1 MATQSPTPPVSGPAE
16 PVPVA
21 VLARTS
27 TLLLQD
33 PAASLRRQI
42 TSSHEWL
49 PPGFYVAGYCW
60 DVESGGLDIEDRGHG
75 SYGQFTDQGI
85 PRDGG
90 LADLLSEAKSPNP
103 RFGAVVVEDIERASR
118 DFYNSV
124 KLERELSDQGIP
136 LFATDEPADI
146 SGVNPTTL
154 LIRRVKQGFAE
165 YFRLQLKEKTWKG
178 LREHSDAGWNIGKVP
193 YGYAAERITH
203 PNPSKAAQGLSKTRL
218 IRDPDQAPIVA
229 QMYTWRVDSKLAV
242 NSIVAKLNADPAAY
256 PPADPAAGWTR
267 GGVAAMLRNPKYT
280 GHQVFGRRHHGRPVP
295 PDQWHWSP
303 ARTHPAIVDRATWDA
318 AQQVGADH
326 ATSWD
331 ETVPHP
337 TARRS
342 YVLRS
347 RVRCKICQRRMV
359 GITRTHPERG
369 PAGAYAYYICTH
381 DRANPRHVAAAPDHP
396 RTVTAPQDLVL
407 TALRAGLELYTLTPG
422 RADRLRQT
430 AARRSSRAASACR
443 RRRRRTGSA
452 AQADQHR
459 PRQPHPRP
467 RHAVHRPRR
476 FGSPGHAG
484 PHPCSLHRAASRT
497 RNHRRQAQDPHQAG
511 PGGYRRGPGG
521 RAADAARP
529 GARAARA
536 HPGRAIRGPGH
547 PGPVERPHA
556 ASHVLRHHHRHHTR
570 HHQLSAHPH
579 QRRPRPSHR
588 ARRAGRRHQR

>member
-256 PPADPAAGWTR
+256 PPADPAAGWTL

-359 GITRTHPERG
+359 GITRTTSPPPPTT
-369 PAGAYAYYICTH
+369 PA
-381 DRANPRHVAAAPDHP
+381 PSPPP
-396 RTVTAPQDLVL
+396 RT
-407 TALRAGLELYTLTPG
+407 
-422 RADRLRQT
+422 
-430 AARRSSRAASACR
+430 SCS
-443 RRRRRTGSA
+443 
-452 AQADQHR
+452 
-459 PRQPHPRP
+459 PH
-467 RHAVHRPRR
+467 
-476 FGSPGHAG
+476 
-484 PHPCSLHRAASRT
+484 C
-497 RNHRRQAQDPHQAG
+497 G
-511 PGGYRRGPGG
+511 PG
-521 RAADAARP
+521 
-529 GARAARA
+529 
-536 HPGRAIRGPGH
+536 
-547 PGPVERPHA
+547 
-556 ASHVLRHHHRHHTR
+556 
-570 HHQLSAHPH
+570 
-579 QRRPRPSHR
+579 
-588 ARRAGRRHQR
+588 